1 MTLLT
6 SIFVTNGTKVA
17 KTLLV
22 KLPQWYDRGWK
33 CREKEDDKRTRQLI
47 QVDYEDQNL
56 GSDFYLAGGFNSL
69 YTFLFL
75 SVVYSGGLPLLYPIT
90 ALYCLITYWVDK
102 FLLVKLYKKPPNFDI
117 ELA

>member
-1 MTLLT
+1 
-6 SIFVTNGTKVA
+6 
-17 KTLLV
+17 LV

-33 CREKEDDKRTRQLI
+33 CREKEDDKRTRKLI

-102 FLLVKLYKKPPNFDI
+102 FLLVKLYKKPPNFDL